1 MEFELN
7 KFGPNSRS
15 TVLNKIK
22 QYKLDVEIIQKDLVK
37 KVLFFDLNKTEKIYI
52 LLSCN
57 YNLEKSKR

>member
-37 KVLFFDLNKTEKIYI
+37 KVLFFDLKKKQKDLNFIKFLII
-52 LLSCN
+52 I
-57 YNLEKSKR
+57 

>member
-37 KVLFFDLNKTEKIYI
+37 KVLFFDLKK
-52 LLSCN
+52 
-57 YNLEKSKR
+57 KKRFKFY